1 MLHATCEY
9 GPQLSFC
16 AMASVMF
23 TQFTIIDLLNNI
35 TAKKLHTFRSD
46 FLICLCVHLQVNYLD
61 EEHVFSPEQI
71 TAMLFTK
78 LKDISENALKTKVND
93 CVISVS
99 CATFFFFCLSS
110 LSRKLIS
117 NFSLL

>member
-1 MLHATCEY
+1 M
-9 GPQLSFC
+9 
-16 AMASVMF
+16 
-23 TQFTIIDLLNNI
+23 
-35 TAKKLHTFRSD
+35 FRSD

-99 CATFFFFCLSS
+99 CATFFFFC
-110 LSRKLIS
+110 
-117 NFSLL
+117 

>member
-1 MLHATCEY
+1 MCL
-9 GPQLSFC
+9 LSY
-16 AMASVMF
+16 
-23 TQFTIIDLLNNI
+23 
-35 TAKKLHTFRSD
+35 
-46 FLICLCVHLQVNYLD
+46 LQVNYLD

-99 CATFFFFCLSS
+99 LIPFLSF
-110 LSRKLIS
+110 IIQE
-117 NFSLL
+117 